1 MNYTNSGKNPG
12 ENLKTLLISLHSEA
26 RITGIE
32 SVEQGYYRC
41 ATINPLAKK
50 GSYVTVRATLPY
62 S

>member
-1 MNYTNSGKNPG
+1 MAM
-12 ENLKTLLISLHSEA
+12 LKISKPRWSVYSEA